1 MINRFDAE
9 TWTVEGPFQVNRC
22 HRPTQLLMPVAVSG
36 QGSFTLGDRETVDS
50 PESVSDDLRLLNEV
64 QVGGPPSLT
73 GTFVALRLTSPGLRR
88 LSFQV
93 CGQRVRVMSVS
104 RRSRRWSW
112 TPRVIWTVGGWVVLP
127 IRRVSS
133 PRW

>member
-9 TWTVEGPFQVNRC
+9 TWTVEEPFQVNRC

-36 QGSFTLGDRETVDS
+36 QGGFTLGDRETVDS

-73 GTFVALRLTSPGLRR
+73 GTFAALRLTSRTSTR
-88 LSFQV
+88 CKS
-93 CGQRVRVMSVS
+93 
-104 RRSRRWSW
+104 WSG
-112 TPRVIWTVGGWVVLP
+112 RYAVVLP
-127 IRRVSS
+127 VLPAPCRR
-133 PRW
+133 PRRLLHRSGALSWSRFPRR